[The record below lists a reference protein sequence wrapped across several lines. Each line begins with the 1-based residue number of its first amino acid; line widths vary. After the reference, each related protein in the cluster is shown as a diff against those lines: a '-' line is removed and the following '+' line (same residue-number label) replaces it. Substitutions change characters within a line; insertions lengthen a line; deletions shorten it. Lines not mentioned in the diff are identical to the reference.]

1 MREGEEGVR
10 ARGGWRGEHE
20 ELAVGDHLGDRDGG
34 ERAGGGGE
42 GCVREAVEGEGG
54 GGRGERGMKN
64 VRVGRER
71 E

>member
-54 GGRGERGMKN
+54 
-64 VRVGRER
+64 
-71 E
+71 